1 MKTRNKKL
9 IIQNQIIRILILTQ
23 MMKISKSRFET
34 KAFLEIIH
42 LEKSKICKIRKM
54 MSKEKNILK
63 NVNKLKNNLFNV
75 K

>member
-1 MKTRNKKL
+1 
-9 IIQNQIIRILILTQ
+9 

-63 NVNKLKNNLFNV
+63 NVNKLKNNHFNV
-75 K
+75 KYMKNNKSNLKNELK